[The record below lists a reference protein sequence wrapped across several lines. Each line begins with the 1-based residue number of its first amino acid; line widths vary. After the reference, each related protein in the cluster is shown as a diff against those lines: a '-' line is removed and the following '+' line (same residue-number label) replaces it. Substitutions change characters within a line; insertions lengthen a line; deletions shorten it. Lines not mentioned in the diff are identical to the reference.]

1 MHAVKADFHR
11 KEKLFMRVKITSDS
25 TCDLTP
31 ELLRRFD
38 ISVCPLYIIKDGV
51 SYRDGVDITPADIF
65 AHVEAGGSLCS
76 TAAVS
81 EADYEEFFTRE
92 MAGYDGLV
100 HVTISSEM
108 SACYQ
113 NACNVARRMKNVHV
127 VDSRNLSSAQGLIV
141 MEGAEMAQKG
151 EMTAA
156 EIAQAMRAL
165 TPKVDASFCVDRLE
179 YLRKGGRCSTAA
191 ALGANLLSI
200 KPCIE
205 VREGSMLVAK
215 KYRGHYDR
223 VLKEYVHERLT
234 GNDTLRLHRIMI
246 THTPVPDGIVDM
258 VKQEILNC
266 QPFAEIL
273 ETEALGTISCHCGPH
288 TLGILY
294 IHK

>member
-1 MHAVKADFHR
+1 MHAVKADFSP
-11 KEKLFMRVKITSDS
+11 EGEFFMRVKITSDS

-51 SYRDGVDITPADIF
+51 SYRDNVDITPAEIF
-65 AHVEAGGSLCS
+65 AHVEAGGNLCS

-127 VDSRNLSSAQGLIV
+127 VDSRNLSSAQGLLV
-141 MEGAEMAQKG
+141 MEGAEMAAKG

-156 EIAQAMRAL
+156 EIAQAMRNL
-165 TPKVDASFCVDRLE
+165 TPKVDASFCVDRLD
-179 YLRKGGRCSTAA
+179 YLRKGGRCSAVA
-191 ALGANLLSI
+191 ALGANLLAI

-205 VREGSMLVAK
+205 VRNGNMLVAK

-223 VLKEYVHERLT
+223 VLKEYVHERLA
-234 GNDTLRLHRIMI
+234 GNDTLRLHRIMV
-246 THTPVPDGIVDM
+246 THTPVADGIVDM
-258 VKQEILNC
+258 VKREILSC

-273 ETEALGTISCHCGPH
+273 ETEALGTVACHCGPH

>member
-1 MHAVKADFHR
+1 
-11 KEKLFMRVKITSDS
+11 MRVKITSDS

-38 ISVCPLYIIKDGV
+38 ISVCPLYIVKDGV
-51 SYRDGVDITPADIF
+51 SYRDNVDITPADIF
-65 AHVEAGGSLCS
+65 AHVEAGGSLCT

-92 MAGYDGLV
+92 MTGYDGLV

-108 SACYQ
+108 SVCYQ
-113 NACNVARRMKNVHV
+113 NACNAARRMNNVHV

-141 MEGAEMAQKG
+141 MEGAEMAAKG
-151 EMTAA
+151 GMTAA
-156 EIAQAMRAL
+156 EIAQAMRDL

-191 ALGANLLSI
+191 ALGANLLAI

-205 VREGSMLVAK
+205 VREGNMLVAK

-223 VLKEYVHERLT
+223 VLKEYVHERLA
-234 GNDTLRLHRIMI
+234 GNDTLRLNRIMV

-258 VKQEILNC
+258 VKQEILSC

-273 ETEALGTISCHCGPH
+273 ETEALGTVACHCGPH

>member
-1 MHAVKADFHR
+1 MENFYA
-11 KEKLFMRVKITSDS
+11 KERTASMKIKITSDS

-31 ELLRRFD
+31 ALLERFN

-51 SYRDGVDITPADIF
+51 SYRDQVDITTDEIF
-65 AHVEAGGSLCS
+65 AHVEAGGSLCT

-81 EADYEEFFTRE
+81 EADYDDFFARE
-92 MAGYDGLV
+92 QQGYDGLV
-100 HVTISSEM
+100 HVTISSDM
-108 SACYQ
+108 SVCYQSAC
-113 NACNVARRMKNVHV
+113 NSARRHANVHV

-141 MEGAEMAQKG
+141 IEGAEMAARG
-151 EMTAA
+151 DMTAA
-156 EIAQAMRAL
+156 QIADAMRAL

-179 YLRKGGRCSTAA
+179 YLRKGGRCSAVA

-205 VREGSMLVAK
+205 VRDGKMLVAK
-215 KYRGHYDR
+215 KYRGHYDK
-223 VLKEYVHERLT
+223 VLRDYVHERLA
-234 GNDTLRLHRIMI
+234 GNDTLRLNRIMV

-258 VKQEILNC
+258 VKQEILSL

-273 ETEALGTISCHCGPH
+273 ETQALGTVACHCGPH

-294 IHK
+294 VHK

>member
-1 MHAVKADFHR
+1 MHAVKADFSP
-11 KEKLFMRVKITSDS
+11 EGVIVMRVKITSDS

-51 SYRDGVDITPADIF
+51 SYRDNVDITPADIF
-65 AHVEAGGSLCS
+65 AHVEAGGSLCT

-81 EADYEEFFTRE
+81 EADYEDFFTRE

-108 SACYQ
+108 SVCYQ
-113 NACNVARRMKNVHV
+113 NACNAARRMNNVHV

-141 MEGAEMAQKG
+141 MEGAEMAAKG
-151 EMTAA
+151 GMTAA
-156 EIAQAMRAL
+156 EIAQAMRDL

-191 ALGANLLSI
+191 ALGANLLAI

-205 VREGSMLVAK
+205 VREGNMLVAK

-223 VLKEYVHERLT
+223 VLKEYVHERLA
-234 GNDTLRLHRIMI
+234 GNDTLRLNRIMV

-258 VKQEILNC
+258 VKQEILSC

-273 ETEALGTISCHCGPH
+273 ETEALGTVACHCGPH

>member
-1 MHAVKADFHR
+1 MHPVKTDIHR
-11 KEKLFMRVKITSDS
+11 KELLGMRIKITSDS

-31 ELLRRFD
+31 ELLGRFD

-51 SYRDGVDITPADIF
+51 SYRDNVDITPAQIF
-65 AHVEAGGSLCS
+65 AHVEAGGNLCS

-81 EADYEEFFTRE
+81 DADYEEFFTRE

-113 NACNVARRMKNVHV
+113 NACNAARRMKNVHV

-141 MEGAEMAQKG
+141 MEGAEMAQRG
-151 EMTAA
+151 DMTAA
-156 EIAQAMRAL
+156 EIAQAMRDL

-205 VREGSMLVAK
+205 VREGNMLVAK

-223 VLKEYVHERLT
+223 VLKEYVHERLA
-234 GNDTLRLHRIMI
+234 GNDTLRLHRIMV

-258 VKQEILNC
+258 VKQEIMAC

-273 ETEALGTISCHCGPH
+273 ETEALGTVACHCGPH

>member
-1 MHAVKADFHR
+1 
-11 KEKLFMRVKITSDS
+11 MRVKITSDS

-51 SYRDGVDITPADIF
+51 SYRDNVDITPAEIF
-65 AHVEAGGSLCS
+65 AHVEAGGNLCS

-81 EADYEEFFTRE
+81 EADYEEFFARE
-92 MAGYDGLV
+92 MTGYDGLV

-127 VDSRNLSSAQGLIV
+127 VDSRNLSSAQGLLV
-141 MEGAEMAQKG
+141 MEGAEMAAKG

-156 EIAQAMRAL
+156 EIAQAMRDL
-165 TPKVDASFCVDRLE
+165 TPKVDASFCVDRLD
-179 YLRKGGRCSTAA
+179 YLRKGGRCSAVA
-191 ALGANLLSI
+191 ALGANLLAI

-205 VREGSMLVAK
+205 VRNGNMLVAK

-223 VLKEYVHERLT
+223 VLKEYVHERLA
-234 GNDTLRLHRIMI
+234 GNDTLRLHRIMV
-246 THTPVPDGIVDM
+246 THTPVADGIVDM
-258 VKQEILNC
+258 VKQEILSC

-273 ETEALGTISCHCGPH
+273 ETEALGTVACHCGPH

>member
-1 MHAVKADFHR
+1 MKI
-11 KEKLFMRVKITSDS
+11 KITSDS

-31 ELLRRFD
+31 ALLERFN

-51 SYRDGVDITPADIF
+51 SYRDQVDITTDEIF
-65 AHVEAGGSLCS
+65 AHVEAGGSLCT

-81 EADYEEFFTRE
+81 EADYDDFFARE
-92 MAGYDGLV
+92 LQGYDGLV
-100 HVTISSEM
+100 HVTISSDM
-108 SACYQ
+108 SVCYQSAC
-113 NACNVARRMKNVHV
+113 NSARKHANVHV

-141 MEGAEMAQKG
+141 IEGAEMAARG
-151 EMTAA
+151 DMTAA
-156 EIAQAMRAL
+156 QIADAMRAL

-179 YLRKGGRCSTAA
+179 YLRKGGRCSAVA

-205 VREGSMLVAK
+205 VRDGKMLVAK
-215 KYRGHYDR
+215 KYRGHYDK
-223 VLKEYVHERLT
+223 VLRDYVHERLA
-234 GNDTLRLHRIMI
+234 GNDTLRLNRIMV

-258 VKQEILNC
+258 VKQEILSL

-273 ETEALGTISCHCGPH
+273 ETQALGTVACHCGPH

-294 IHK
+294 VHK

>member
-1 MHAVKADFHR
+1 MKVR
-11 KEKLFMRVKITSDS
+11 ITSDS

-31 ELLRRFD
+31 ALLERFGVA
-38 ISVCPLYIIKDGV
+38 IRPLYIIKDGV
-51 SYRDGVDITPADIF
+51 SYRDNIDITPADVF
-65 AHVEAGGSLCS
+65 AHVESGGKMCS

-81 EADYEEFFTRE
+81 ENDYEKFFTRNLE
-92 MAGYDGLV
+92 GYDGLV

-108 SACYQ
+108 SSCYQ

-127 VDSRNLSSAQGLIV
+127 VDSRNLSSAQGLLV
-141 MEGAEMAQKG
+141 MEGAEMAAKG
-151 EMTAA
+151 GMTAA
-156 EIAQAMRAL
+156 GIADALRAL

-179 YLRKGGRCSTAA
+179 YLRKGGRCSAVA

-205 VREGSMLVAK
+205 VRDGKMLVAK

-223 VLKEYVHERLT
+223 VLREYVRDRLA
-234 GNDTLRLHRIMI
+234 GNDTLRLNRIML
-246 THTPVPDGIVDM
+246 THTPVPDGIVDL
-258 VKQEILNC
+258 VRSEILAC
-266 QPFAEIL
+266 QPFAEVL
-273 ETEALGTISCHCGPH
+273 ETEALGTIACHCGPH

>member
-1 MHAVKADFHR
+1 
-11 KEKLFMRVKITSDS
+11 MRVKITSDS

-51 SYRDGVDITPADIF
+51 SYRDNVDITPAEIF
-65 AHVEAGGSLCS
+65 AHVEAGGNLCS

-127 VDSRNLSSAQGLIV
+127 VDSRNLSSAQGLLV
-141 MEGAEMAQKG
+141 MEGAEMAAKG

-156 EIAQAMRAL
+156 EIAQAMRNL
-165 TPKVDASFCVDRLE
+165 TPKVDASFCVDRLD
-179 YLRKGGRCSTAA
+179 YLRKGGRCSAVA
-191 ALGANLLSI
+191 ALGANLLAI

-205 VREGSMLVAK
+205 VRNGNMLVAK

-223 VLKEYVHERLT
+223 VLKEYVHERLA
-234 GNDTLRLHRIMI
+234 GNDTLRLHRIMV
-246 THTPVPDGIVDM
+246 THTPVADGIVDM
-258 VKQEILNC
+258 VKREILNC

-273 ETEALGTISCHCGPH
+273 ETEALGTVACHCGPH

>member
-1 MHAVKADFHR
+1 
-11 KEKLFMRVKITSDS
+11 MRVKITSDS

-108 SACYQ
+108 SVCYQ
-113 NACNVARRMKNVHV
+113 NACNAARRMNNVQV

-141 MEGAEMAQKG
+141 MEGAEMAAKG
-151 EMTAA
+151 GMTAA
-156 EIAQAMRAL
+156 EIAQAMRDL

-191 ALGANLLSI
+191 ALGANLLAI

-205 VREGSMLVAK
+205 VREGNMLVAK

-223 VLKEYVHERLT
+223 VLKEYVHERLA
-234 GNDTLRLHRIMI
+234 GNDTLCLNRIMV

-258 VKQEILNC
+258 VKQEILSC

-273 ETEALGTISCHCGPH
+273 ETEALGTVACHCGPH

>member
-1 MHAVKADFHR
+1 MHAVKADFSP
-11 KEKLFMRVKITSDS
+11 EGVIVMRVKITSDS

-38 ISVCPLYIIKDGV
+38 ISVCPLYIVKDGV
-51 SYRDGVDITPADIF
+51 SYRDNVDITPADIF
-65 AHVEAGGSLCS
+65 AHVEAGGSLCT

-81 EADYEEFFTRE
+81 EADYEDFFTRE

-108 SACYQ
+108 SVCYQ
-113 NACNVARRMKNVHV
+113 NACNAARRMNNVHV

-141 MEGAEMAQKG
+141 MEGAEMAAKG
-151 EMTAA
+151 GMTAA
-156 EIAQAMRAL
+156 EIAQAMRDL

-191 ALGANLLSI
+191 ALGANLLAI

-205 VREGSMLVAK
+205 VREGNMLVAK

-223 VLKEYVHERLT
+223 VLKEYVHERLA
-234 GNDTLRLHRIMI
+234 GNDTLRLNRIMV

-258 VKQEILNC
+258 VKQEILSC

-273 ETEALGTISCHCGPH
+273 ETEALGTVACHCGPH

>member
-1 MHAVKADFHR
+1 
-11 KEKLFMRVKITSDS
+11 MRVKITSDS

-38 ISVCPLYIIKDGV
+38 ISVCPLYIVKDGV
-51 SYRDGVDITPADIF
+51 SYRDNVDITPADIF
-65 AHVEAGGSLCS
+65 AHVEAGGSLCT

-108 SACYQ
+108 SVCYQ
-113 NACNVARRMKNVHV
+113 NACNAARRKNNVHV

-141 MEGAEMAQKG
+141 MEGAEMAAKG
-151 EMTAA
+151 GMTAA
-156 EIAQAMRAL
+156 EIAQAMRDL

-191 ALGANLLSI
+191 ALGANLLAI

-205 VREGSMLVAK
+205 VREGNMLVAK

-223 VLKEYVHERLT
+223 VLKEYVHERLA
-234 GNDTLRLHRIMI
+234 GNGTLRLNRIMV

-258 VKQEILNC
+258 VKQEILSC

-273 ETEALGTISCHCGPH
+273 ETEALGTVACHCGPH